1 MKRNRME
8 ACRYAVRPLLI
19 YLILFVAV
27 RSVLMELLRTAAV
40 TFSYDALP
48 DYPVWY
54 TAAETAVIGIS
65 SACAALPLLKEGK
78 SAVMTLRARRMSAF
92 IARRK
97 DSRFLMGILPIGT
110 VCLSALMNLL
120 LAGKGET
127 APVPVPYAELPL
139 RAAVYGILTPFTEEL
154 VYRGVVWYRLR
165 KEFPAVQAA
174 LLSSL
179 LFGIAHA
186 DLRQG
191 AYAFVM
197 GMVFSLSYGL
207 TYRFEVPFLLHALC
221 NLAVLAASYAGWGE
235 VLGSPMWTTF
245 FAVTAFMVF
254 AYWWIRYDRARQ
266 THDRAKHK
274 S

>member
-8 ACRYAVRPLLI
+8 AGWYAVRPLLV
-19 YLILFVAV
+19 YLILFVTI
-27 RSVLMELLRTAAV
+27 RTVLAELLDKAAAG
-40 TFSYDALP
+40 FSYDALS

-54 TAAETAVIGIS
+54 MSAQTAVIGIA
-65 SACAALPLLKEGK
+65 SAGAALPLLREGK
-78 SAVMTLRARRMSAF
+78 RTVMALRARSMNAF
-92 IARRK
+92 IAKRR

-110 VCLSALMNLL
+110 VCLSALLNLL
-120 LAGKGET
+120 LSGRGEESLI
-127 APVPVPYAELPL
+127 VVSYAALPL
-139 RAAVYGILTPFTEEL
+139 EAAVYGILTPFTEEL
-154 VYRGVVWYRLR
+154 VYRGIVWYRLR
-165 KEFPAVQAA
+165 KGFPALQAA

-191 AYAFVM
+191 AYAFIM

-235 VLGSPMWTTF
+235 VLGSPMWGVF
-245 FAVTAFMVF
+245 FAVTAFAVF
-254 AYWWIRYDRARQ
+254 AYWLVRFKE
-266 THDRAKHK
+266 TKHK
-274 S
+274 Q